1 MCEELI
7 KFYIII
13 INCIN
18 YSFSNICVC
27 VGSDKYHFTVFYLIY
42 IMCTLK
48 DPSVF
53 IHCALE
59 SHPPLFVRHSLI
71 SLHSTPFPTK
81 PS

>member
-27 VGSDKYHFTVFYLIY
+27 VGSDKYHLTVFYLSY